1 MLAVAQRAIGGHA
14 ADGGAVVGL
23 GAEPMIVERVDRRA
37 RHRRRAELVEPG
49 ARGLADARR
58 DIFPPRL
65 IGGDAQRLR
74 GLDLAAVFDEAL
86 PALPREFVVVADADE
101 RKMRAGVLDVGIVD
115 MRAIDMAIAGE
126 VGRHVEIAHLAAVGN
141 AAEVVDGARIAVRH
155 LVGIFDD
162 FVDEVAQME
171 HEAELAIGGRA
182 LVLPDHPAKG
192 VLRAFVDAVARH
204 EGEAD
209 GARVA
214 GARRGD
220 RAPDP
225 AAGAAVVGEAVPIGR
240 RRQEAADQRAARPVG
255 RRQHRRAC
263 PGNDAA
269 EIRISRHFH
278 RQCLP
283 LALVEWP
290 SGPQDHAV
298 IVRIARC
305 DSLGKR
311 RTVLPPYDSRRRGS
325 RSRRPHANDS

>member
-14 ADGGAVVGL
+14 ADSGAVVGL
-23 GAEPMIVERVDRRA
+23 GAEPMIVVRVDRRA
-37 RHRRRAELVEPG
+37 RHRRRAELIESG

-58 DIFPPRL
+58 YIFPPRL

-74 GLDLAAVFDEAL
+74 GLDLAVVLDEAL
-86 PALPREFVVVADADE
+86 PALPREFMVIADADE
-101 RKMRAGVLDVGIVD
+101 REPGAGVLDVGIVD

-126 VGRHVEIAHLAAVGN
+126 VGRHVEIVHFAAVGN
-141 AAEVVDGARIAVRH
+141 AAKIVDRARIPVRH
-155 LVGIFDD
+155 LVGIFDN
-162 FVDEVAQME
+162 FVDEVAKMKDKAQ
-171 HEAELAIGGRA
+171 LAVGRRA

-192 VLRAFVDAVARH
+192 VLGALVDAVARH

-214 GARRGD
+214 RARGGD

-225 AAGAAVVGEAVPIGR
+225 AAGAAVIGEAVPIGR
-240 RRQEAADQRAARPVG
+240 RRQEAAHQRAAGPVG
-255 RRQHRRAC
+255 RRQDRRAC

-278 RQCLP
+278 RQCPP

-290 SGPQDHAV
+290 SGP
-298 IVRIARC
+298 
-305 DSLGKR
+305 
-311 RTVLPPYDSRRRGS
+311 
-325 RSRRPHANDS
+325 